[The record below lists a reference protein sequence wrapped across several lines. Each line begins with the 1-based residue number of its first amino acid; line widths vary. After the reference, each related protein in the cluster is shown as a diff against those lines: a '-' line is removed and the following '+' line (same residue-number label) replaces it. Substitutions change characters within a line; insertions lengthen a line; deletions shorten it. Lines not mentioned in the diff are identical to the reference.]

1 MSKIKPGEV
10 ICDDDVFHNDTEYTP
25 SPQVFTNRPRESQ
38 DAAYVQDLLDY
49 YESHRTKT
57 N

>member
-1 MSKIKPGEV
+1 MSKGKPGEV